1 MLDDVDGVCPV
12 WLFDLSG
19 ASLYGRGITRHT
31 FKIKKE
37 EREEEEEGDEQVE
50 KRYKV
55 VVF

>member
-1 MLDDVDGVCPV
+1 MLMVCVQFGYLTCQVPVCMDV
-12 WLFDLSG
+12 
-19 ASLYGRGITRHT
+19 ASLDTRL
-31 FKIKKE
+31 KKE